1 MRKIFTLSLLL
12 AATVASARQIS
23 PDEAL
28 SSAHAFLN
36 TGSLTPVGAAG
47 PMTRSD
53 AQPYYVFNSTD
64 GNGFVIISGD
74 DRYSKVLG
82 YSDRGTFDVKHM
94 PPQLKAMLDQFAENS
109 AKPSNWNGT
118 HPSWNTTFTT
128 RADEGVLLKTE
139 NWGQTAPYN
148 AKTPLVGTNLHAPTG
163 CVATAMAIIM
173 KYHKW
178 PETYNWDAMPTNV
191 QVGVTPDEN
200 NDVAELMSIIGQ
212 SVNMKYGAASSVAP
226 SSAIPFKNTFNYSP
240 SCEYFEKDYITDNS
254 KWEELIKGNLDA
266 GYPVYYTGTDYDNLV
281 GHAFV
286 IDGYNATGFH
296 VNWGW
301 DGYFNGYY
309 ALDNLAS
316 DPEGGFSSS
325 FNYSADNGMI
335 FNIIPDKSGKKHSPL
350 SVDYGV
356 GNNPP
361 KNMPPGY
368 NINISVSEVEKGK
381 PFTFIVHQIGVVKGY
396 SGEFGIG
403 LISKD
408 DEIKE
413 VLKSDEIR
421 NYGYNYRTKIENHN
435 LQFTVDIDPS
445 DRVQL
450 LAKKNG
456 ETEYLPVPGSNYG
469 YSSLPV
475 IGNTP
480 QYAKIN
486 VKVGKDLKFY
496 YSDNGNYY
504 WNGVGSQFN
513 PLGEGEHEIT
523 KVLKG
528 TLFTPNFSTHSSLS
542 VEAFPFIGIITETM
556 PDGSVRVAQRGM
568 TEDTRSGAFAPFV
581 VYGDVYDIEGYYNIP
596 TTSDTWEKKIDLAK
610 GGTLK
615 SVLSEAD
622 AMTLKTLTLTGVMNA
637 IDFWY
642 IRERCI
648 CLKELD
654 LSGID
659 NIEEVTATDTELP
672 IIGAAR
678 ELFWQKDFLPDNALY
693 NHRGLETVILPPG
706 LKGIGGNALNNLALR
721 SITIPASVEE
731 INSQALRS
739 NYNGILKY
747 ITMLNP
753 VPVEIDSYVL
763 PSTNKPIIYVPE
775 GSLEAYTSAE
785 IWKDYTIREGVAPET
800 RTYDE
805 MIGNIVYHVEDGQ
818 LTIKGCYKPVDI
830 VIPNEVEIKG
840 QTYKVTSIPNNLFQ
854 ECESL
859 KSIVIGDQITTLG
872 TNVFS
877 RCSNLESVTLGKGLK
892 SLPEGTF
899 NGCSNLVEL
908 VIPANIE
915 DISSNAF
922 VSTGKLKNITV
933 EDSNPNYMSFE
944 GALYSKQEEG
954 GLILIHMPAG
964 KEGKAVLSPDCKL
977 VKSGAIY
984 SSTLNSIEFN
994 EGSEIETSGV
1004 TIRGEET
1011 IVTLPKDIILNP
1023 GAFEYCQIRAL
1034 ILKSTPKITS
1044 EAFTSSSPGNVII
1057 DSDEEN
1063 VNLDGLFAREYAL
1076 PILFT
1081 TSVNKNFTLSA
1092 KHSVLVPFGA
1102 EKNFSG
1108 YDEGSLRQ
1116 MWKMTVDKDERLMK
1130 VTPLLYDYDF
1140 QITSVKVNGKEA
1152 EPAFGAYVLPEGD
1165 EIELEVVFSVHGVD
1179 NLTTHYDADFYASLP
1194 SESIELN
1201 KTVTVDEL
1209 VYDCENDE
1217 AVVSRYSG
1225 ESADIVIPDEIEE
1238 GGKTYPVT
1246 KIASSAFSWVAIESV
1261 VIPDGVSEIGSW
1273 AFEGTALKEI
1283 SLPAGIQV
1291 GYGAFNNCESLETV
1305 RFNGDL
1311 GAQDVIFGD
1320 CPALRHLVLDNKEV
1334 LDIEPLFIAI
1344 PQNLSLYSPSLDAN
1358 YRCNADVVIYVPG
1371 AALEHHLATRASEV
1385 KEMWTFGVN
1394 RKIGKFEIVPV
1405 LEGLTIDEVIVNG
1418 EPIEPEG
1425 NDYDLPQGDNVDIKV
1440 VYTLPNG
1447 HKLETHYTPEFISE
1461 LPNKVLQSDINGIN
1475 TDSDSVGTVYGID
1488 GKFYMKGSREE
1499 VVRKL
1504 STGIYIYRC
1513 GSKSEKIVVR

>member
-28 SSAHAFLN
+28 SAAHAFLN

-128 RADEGVLLKTE
+128 RADEGVLLETAK
-139 NWGQTAPYN
+139 WGQGAPYN
-148 AKTPLVGTNLHAPTG
+148 GETPIFGSEHAPTG
-163 CVATAMAIIM
+163 CVATAMAIVM
-173 KYHKW
+173 KYQQW
-178 PETYNWDAMPTNV
+178 PETYDWDAMPMEITEENPAANPELARLMKDAGTAVNMVYKSSASGAHCTNV
-191 QVGVTPDEN
+191 
-200 NDVAELMSIIGQ
+200 
-212 SVNMKYGAASSVAP
+212 AP
-226 SSAIPFKNTFNYSP
+226 GLRNSFNFSP
-240 SCEYFEKDYITDNS
+240 TCQYITPENHTAEA
-254 KWEELIKGNLDA
+254 WENLIKNSLNEGN
-266 GYPVYYTGTDYDNLV
+266 PVIYNGGDDEKES
-281 GHAFV
+281 GHEFV
-286 IDGYNATGFH
+286 IDGYNETGFH
-296 VNWGW
+296 INWGW
-301 DGYFNGYY
+301 DGSCNAYY
-309 ALDNLAS
+309 SLDALTPYDY
-316 DPEGGFSSS
+316 
-325 FNYSADNGMI
+325 NYSDNNGLV
-335 FNIIPDKSGKKHSPL
+335 FNIVPNKTGVKYSEL
-350 SVDYGV
+350 YVDYGY
-356 GNNPP
+356 GNNPIP
-361 KNMPPGY
+361 GMPAGY
-368 NINISVSEVEKGK
+368 NINISVSDIKKGEAFSFILSQVHV
-381 PFTFIVHQIGVVKGY
+381 PSGFT
-396 SGEFGIG
+396 GELG
-403 LISKD
+403 LALVSKD
-408 DEIKE
+408 NEIKE
-413 VLKSDEIR
+413 VIKCSDVR
-421 NYGYNYRTKIENHN
+421 DLGYLYTTDIEKHN
-435 LQFTVDIDPS
+435 LVFNCDIDPT
-445 DRVQL
+445 DRIQVVS
-450 LAKKNG
+450 KRNR
-456 ETEYLPVPGSNYG
+456 ESEYFLIPGTIEGFSQLPVT
-469 YSSLPV
+469 
-475 IGNTP
+475 GNTP
-480 QYAKIN
+480 RFAKIKVN
-486 VKVGKDLKFY
+486 VGKDVDFFFNSRYNDY
-496 YSDNGNYY
+496 Y
-504 WNGVGSQFN
+504 
-513 PLGEGEHEIT
+513 GEGSRSNSFGPGQYELNNFLQGAYISFSIHFKGYEGVIPAVAKMKGKADGSKEEGEGDIFVYDGSTFGIGHGLTLWGDSYEFDVYYNELKEESIT
-523 KVLKG
+523 LTEPG
-528 TLFTPNFSTHSSLS
+528 TLSNILS
-542 VEAFPFIGIITETM
+542 KDDAIALRKLTLSGII
-556 PDGSVRVAQRGM
+556 
-568 TEDTRSGAFAPFV
+568 
-581 VYGDVYDIEGYYNIP
+581 
-596 TTSDTWEKKIDLAK
+596 
-610 GGTLK
+610 
-615 SVLSEAD
+615 
-622 AMTLKTLTLTGVMNA
+622 NA
-637 IDFWY
+637 LDFWY
-642 IRERCI
+642 IRDYCA

-654 LSGID
+654 LSGVEKID
-659 NIEEVTATDTELP
+659 WVVATDN
-672 IIGAAR
+672 GNY
-678 ELFWQKDFLPDNALY
+678 DCVPDTFYPEN
-693 NHRGLETVILPPG
+693 VIPAY
-706 LKGIGGNALNNLALR
+706 ALNAQR
-721 SITIPASVEE
+721 RIEVIT
-731 INSQALRS
+731 
-739 NYNGILKY
+739 
-747 ITMLNP
+747 
-753 VPVEIDSYVL
+753 L
-763 PSTNKPIIYVPE
+763 PSTIKELGHNSLSSLNLLSFTIPKNITQIGDWALYGNDNLTDLNVLHPVPLSITAEVFGSYMFNNAPIPTLWVPE
-775 GSLEAYTSAE
+775 GSRDAYASAPG
-785 IWKDYTIREGVAPET
+785 WSQFKSIREGEAPIN
-800 RTYDE
+800 RIYDE
-805 MIGNIVYHVEDGQ
+805 IIGNVWYHVENGEA
-818 LTIKGCYKPVDI
+818 TIKGCYKPVDI

-1394 RKIGKFEIVPV
+1394 RKIGKFEIVPD

-1488 GKFYMKGSREE
+1488 GKFYMKGSHEE